1 MNPLIRPLIIL
12 LVALAGL
19 LFLSAI
25 VLAGVYTL
33 NNIKN
38 FPAFF
43 SNAVVVIGGIL
54 STNLGAVLGVTLV
67 PPQAQNRTIKF
78 LGLRSTIQHNSVA
91 AATSTTVPP
100 TASQKFQI
108 IACWVYVVGLLI
120 AAVFYFIAISKP
132 IPDND
137 MVNLIPSL
145 SKTLLGVIVGAITV
159 ALGKN

>member
-19 LFLSAI
+19 LFLYSI
-25 VLAGVYTL
+25 VVAGVDTIHDKEQL
-33 NNIKN
+33 D
-38 FPAFF
+38 PFF

-54 STNLGAVLGVTLV
+54 STNLGAVLGITLV

-78 LGLRSTIQHNSVA
+78 LGLRSTIQHNSAAVA
-91 AATSTTVPP
+91 TTAPP
-100 TASQKFQI
+100 AASQKFQI

-120 AAVFYFIAISKP
+120 AAIFFFIAIKKGISE
-132 IPDND
+132 PDMNS
-137 MVNLIPSL
+137 LIPSL